1 MTVLEPRE
9 GGLPDP
15 VRYWARRAPDRIA
28 LRTARE
34 SWSYAELDEVV
45 SETARTLFRG
55 EVDPGAA
62 VSLEVHD
69 PLATAVLLHAAHRLL
84 AVAVPIRPRLTG
96 AEADRMRTEAGVAE
110 RLRGMT
116 LALPGGAGP
125 GAGSGD
131 VDFRRRPGDP
141 ALVCFTSGTSGA
153 PRGVLL
159 THGNLYASARAS
171 ATNLGV
177 QPGDLWLACLPLHHV
192 GGLSILTRSA
202 TYGTAVLLHDA
213 FDPDAVNEA
222 VDREGVTLLSLVPP
236 MLERVLRAR
245 GGRPGPPTLRAA
257 LIGGGPCPE
266 ALLQEAASLS
276 LRALPTYGLTETT
289 SQVATLP
296 PGEWPDGLATAGRPL
311 PGIEVEVRDAQG
323 RALAPGEEG
332 EIHVRGPTVMAG
344 YLEDRR
350 AGRDSLE
357 AGWLRTGDIGAWD
370 AEGRLVVLDRR
381 EDRIVAGGENVS
393 PAEVER
399 VLALH
404 PAVADVCVVG
414 VSSGAWGHE
423 VAAAVALRP
432 GTDVTLEGLRA
443 FAAGQLSGFK
453 LPRRLR
459 VLASLP
465 RSASGK
471 LLRRV
476 VRDGFRDE
484 MAEENRA

>member
-1 MTVLEPRE
+1 
-9 GGLPDP
+9 
-15 VRYWARRAPDRIA
+15 
-28 LRTARE
+28 
-34 SWSYAELDEVV
+34 
-45 SETARTLFRG
+45 
-55 EVDPGAA
+55 
-62 VSLEVHD
+62 
-69 PLATAVLLHAAHRLL
+69 
-84 AVAVPIRPRLTG
+84 
-96 AEADRMRTEAGVAE
+96 
-110 RLRGMT
+110 
-116 LALPGGAGP
+116 
-125 GAGSGD
+125 
-131 VDFRRRPGDP
+131 
-141 ALVCFTSGTSGA
+141 
-153 PRGVLL
+153 
-159 THGNLYASARAS
+159 
-171 ATNLGV
+171 
-177 QPGDLWLACLPLHHV
+177 V

-222 VDREGVTLLSLVPP
+222 VDREVVTLLSLVPP

-245 GGRPGPPTLRAA
+245 GGRPAPPTLRAA

-289 SQVATLP
+289 SQVTTLP

-323 RALAPGEEG
+323 RALPPGEEG

-381 EDRIVAGGENVS
+381 EDRIVTGGENVS

-432 GTDVTLEGLRA
+432 GMDVTLEGLRA